1 MSARLSRR
9 RLLATLSTLGL
20 GALLSPASLARTAKA
35 RIVVVGGGF
44 GGATA
49 ARSLAR
55 LLPAAS
61 ITLVEASRHYVACPF
76 SNLVLA
82 GVREIEA
89 QTFAYSALAAE
100 GIEVVRARAT
110 NVDAVTRTVTL
121 DNSTGLSYDR
131 LILSPGIDLHW
142 GALEGY
148 DPNAA
153 VRMPHAWKAGKQTLL
168 LREQLLAMPEGGVV
182 LMSVTAAPFRCP
194 PGPYERASLIAGYLK
209 RHKPRAKLI
218 ILDSND
224 AFSKQG
230 LFQAAW
236 RQHYGDMIEWRS
248 ASNFGGVIRADA
260 RAMELH
266 TDFDTERGDVI
277 NVIPPQRAGRIAE
290 RAGTVDASGWCP
302 IDATSFESA
311 LVPGVHVIGDATI
324 AAPMPKSAFSANQQ
338 AKVCAIQVARLLA
351 GLAPEPTTLANTCY
365 SYTTP
370 ESAISVS
377 GVYNN
382 ADGVFISVPGAGG
395 VSPMGAPPVFQQ
407 REGEQAADW
416 FRAITREA
424 FL

>member
-1 MSARLSRR
+1 MKHSLSRR
-9 RLLATLSTLGL
+9 QLLATLSSLGF
-20 GALLSPASLARTAKA
+20 GTLLSPTGLARTAKA
-35 RIVVVGGGF
+35 SIVVVGGGF

-49 ARSLAR
+49 ARYLAR
-55 LLPAAS
+55 LLPAANV
-61 ITLVEASRHYVACPF
+61 TLVEASRHYVACPF

-82 GVREIEA
+82 GKRNMEA

-100 GIEVVRARAT
+100 GISVAHARAAD
-110 NVDAVTRTVTL
+110 VDAVGRTVTL
-121 DNSTGLSYDR
+121 DSGASLGYDR
-131 LILSPGIDLHW
+131 LVLSPGIDLHW

-148 DPNAA
+148 GTEAA
-153 VRMPHAWKAGKQTLL
+153 ERMPHAWKAGQQTLL
-168 LREQLLAMPEGGVV
+168 LREQLRAMPDGGVV

-194 PGPYERASLIAGYLK
+194 PGPYERASLVAAWLK
-209 RHKPRAKLI
+209 ENNPRAKLI

-248 ASNFGGVIRADA
+248 ASEFGRVIRADA
-260 RAMELH
+260 GAMELH

-277 NVIPPQRAGRIAE
+277 NVIPPQRAGAIAE
-290 RAGTVDASGWCP
+290 RAGAVDATGWCP
-302 IDATSFESA
+302 IDATSFESSLA
-311 LVPGVHVIGDATI
+311 PGVHVIGDATI

-338 AKVCAIQVARLLA
+338 AKVCAIQVARMLA
-351 GLAPEPTTLANTCY
+351 DMAPEPTTLANTCY
-365 SYTTP
+365 SYTTL

-382 ADGVFISVPGAGG
+382 ADGVFSNVVGAGG
-395 VSPMGAPPVFQQ
+395 VSPADATLAFRR
-407 REGEQAADW
+407 REGQQAADW